1 MGIKDAKWK
10 GASLKQDA
18 SNRLVTDSEKTTWN
32 NKANNSHTHTKSDIK
47 DFPSSLPASDVY
59 AWAKASSKPSYSWS
73 EITNKPSTFNPSSHN
88 HDSSYIPFSGS
99 IVSNPNTATFSI
111 SKALSGYLLFANTGD
126 TNGVAAGIGGVNGAN
141 DGWSVRG
148 YQTTNNKG
156 CLEISVG
163 DDGDE
168 GIYVRQY
175 TSAYYKLPFMN
186 KAGSASGLNYREIVL
201 MEPNTG
207 NSIFPG
213 TVTAKTFKGTLSG
226 NASSASSV
234 AWSGVTGK
242 PSTFTPSAHTHNYA
256 GSSSVGGS
264 ANSAVKLDTS
274 TAGSATQPVYF
285 SGGKPV
291 ACSYT
296 LGKSVPSNAVF
307 TDTDT
312 WRPLGTTANTACAGN
327 DSRLSNSRPASDVY
341 SWAKAKSKPSYSWSE
356 IGSKPSTFTPSS
368 HNHDYLTL
376 YGGRPANIN
385 FNTSTNGTGA
395 MFHFVATSSTTTGKP
410 PEDSNVLQLN
420 WDNNGGYDSQLSIT
434 NCDGHMYFR
443 GQSAG
448 KWNNWK
454 TVIDSS
460 NIGSQS
466 VNYANSAGGVAWGNI
481 SGKPSTFTPSS
492 HTHTKS
498 QIKDFPSSLP
508 VSDVYSW
515 AKASS
520 KPSYAWS
527 EITSKPST
535 FTPSSHTHTKSQV
548 GLGNVDNTADSAKS
562 VKYATSAGSA
572 NSVAWSGVTGKPSTF
587 PPSSHSH
594 SYVPLSGGT
603 MTGTLSLKNT
613 GLQII
618 SNLPEDFSGTPRG
631 DRQVLWYS
639 KEFEDDDFQYE
650 DYCCHYLNIGTA
662 NSGTGNGKFGA
673 KTFIRFWSPLN
684 NHYVDF
690 GIGANQVPN
699 NCTVFLPRT
708 GSGTLQIT
716 SSDARLKTNINDTE
730 VDDAISFINKIH
742 LHSFDWKTDDTH
754 QPIGFIADELE
765 ELDERLSVG
774 GNSDELDENG
784 LPIDPK
790 CVNTFY
796 LQGYEVKAIQELSS
810 KVDALEKE
818 NEELK
823 SRLTKLEDKLSK
835 M

>member
-18 SNRLVTDSEKTTWN
+18 SNRLVTDKEKTIWN
-32 NKANNSHTHTKSDIK
+32 NKANNSHTHAKSDIK

-175 TSAYYKLPFMN
+175 TSADYKLPFMN

-226 NASSASSV
+226 NASSAS
-234 AWSGVTGK
+234 
-242 PSTFTPSAHTHNYA
+242 
-256 GSSSVGGS
+256 
-264 ANSAVKLDTS
+264 
-274 TAGSATQPVYF
+274 
-285 SGGKPV
+285 
-291 ACSYT
+291 
-296 LGKSVPSNAVF
+296 
-307 TDTDT
+307 
-312 WRPLGTTANTACAGN
+312 
-327 DSRLSNSRPASDVY
+327 
-341 SWAKAKSKPSYSWSE
+341 
-356 IGSKPSTFTPSS
+356 
-368 HNHDYLTL
+368 
-376 YGGRPANIN
+376 
-385 FNTSTNGTGA
+385 
-395 MFHFVATSSTTTGKP
+395 
-410 PEDSNVLQLN
+410 
-420 WDNNGGYDSQLSIT
+420 
-434 NCDGHMYFR
+434 
-443 GQSAG
+443 
-448 KWNNWK
+448 
-454 TVIDSS
+454 
-460 NIGSQS
+460 
-466 VNYANSAGGVAWGNI
+466 
-481 SGKPSTFTPSS
+481 
-492 HTHTKS
+492 
-498 QIKDFPSSLP
+498 
-508 VSDVYSW
+508 
-515 AKASS
+515 
-520 KPSYAWS
+520 
-527 EITSKPST
+527 
-535 FTPSSHTHTKSQV
+535 
-548 GLGNVDNTADSAKS
+548 
-562 VKYATSAGSA
+562 
-572 NSVAWSGVTGKPSTF
+572 SVAWSGVTGKPSTF

-639 KEFEDDDFQYE
+639 KEFEDDSDKYE
-650 DYCCHYLNIGTA
+650 DYCTHYINLGTP

-673 KTFIRFWSPLN
+673 DVQVRFYQGDSN
-684 NHYVDF
+684 RYTNIHSNGGVKSN
-690 GIGANQVPN
+690 ISV
-699 NCTVFLPRT
+699 VLPVN
-708 GSGTLQIT
+708 SGTLQVS
-716 SSDARLKTNINDTE
+716 SSDVKLKTNITDTE

-810 KVDALEKE
+810 KVDTLEKE
-818 NEELK
+818 NNKLK
-823 SRLTKLEDKLSK
+823 SRLTKLENKLSK